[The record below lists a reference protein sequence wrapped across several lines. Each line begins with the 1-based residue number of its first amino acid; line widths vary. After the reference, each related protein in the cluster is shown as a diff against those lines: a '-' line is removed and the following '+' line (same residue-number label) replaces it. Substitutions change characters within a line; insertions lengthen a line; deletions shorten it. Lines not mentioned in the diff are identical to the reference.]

1 MRLGRSV
8 LENAMGLDIFAIIG
22 ILLFF
27 TFFIVV
33 LIRVV
38 RMKKTT
44 VDEYSRLP
52 LEMDEDDVATMENN
66 ESETENTK

>member
-8 LENAMGLDIFAIIG
+8 LENAMNLDIFAIIG
-22 ILLFF
+22 IILFF

-38 RMKKTT
+38 RMKKST

-52 LEMDEDDVATMENN
+52 LEMDEDDVAAMENN
-66 ESETENTK
+66 ESETEKTK